1 MDHQAHDHH
10 NMGVFP
16 CILLKIDNRASVES
30 GFLHRQQAQHRS
42 GNDGR
47 SGAYS
52 GAPCF
57 PSPSVCWALCGLAGA
72 Q

>member
-30 GFLHRQQAQHRS
+30 GFLHRQQA
-42 GNDGR
+42 
-47 SGAYS
+47 
-52 GAPCF
+52 
-57 PSPSVCWALCGLAGA
+57 
-72 Q
+72 

>member
-10 NMGVFP
+10 NMGVFS
-16 CILLKIDNRASVES
+16 CILLKIDNRAGVES
-30 GFLHRQQAQHRS
+30 GSLHRQRAQHRS
-42 GNDGR
+42 WNDGR

-57 PSPSVCWALCGLAGA
+57 PSPSVCRALCGLAGR